1 MGTAYRARVDERE
14 FPDQE
19 GSEGDTRNHLPFLGP
34 ESVLRLVEY
43 MCPGKPMSPE
53 QANIGARYLVPL
65 IAFVNGVEW
74 TFVFLRFTG
83 HLR

>member
-1 MGTAYRARVDERE
+1 
-14 FPDQE
+14 
-19 GSEGDTRNHLPFLGP
+19 
-34 ESVLRLVEY
+34 
-43 MCPGKPMSPE
+43 MSPE

-65 IAFVNGVEW
+65 LAFVNGVEW